1 MIYYC
6 AGYYDYD
13 LEDKRLRGE
22 IKNRLVSYFY
32 TRNTRK
38 RTRHYLEDHRR
49 DYGMMLLDSG
59 AFSVWNSKDPNEE
72 PIDLDA
78 YIEYC
83 REYDK
88 AIDFIANLDVIPG
101 KPNRPPTPDQVEA
114 SAAEGLRNYKTMIAG
129 GVPKDKVIHTFHQGE
144 DWKWL
149 ELMVNEME
157 LPYIGLS
164 PGNDRT
170 QEEKMEWLHQ
180 CMPYVTDKKT
190 GRPKVK
196 FHGFAATG
204 FDMMRMFPWFSV
216 DSGTWGDQGVKR
228 IANLPRLRERLSK
241 TRQYPIEVKY
251 DYSSETPLQFTP
263 SALGEPEE
271 RKYMEEY
278 LSDLELPPGA
288 LEGDFVSLAQF
299 LNVRYFNEFV
309 KSLISYET
317 CKYAPHGKIKKM
329 KARRRL
335 IKLMESSGEAQSM
348 EKRMHVDRN
357 ELKWTLGLLKPGL
370 TTTKKDKSVVQQ
382 SGCYLFRDEWAFTFN
397 GYIAFMTHVPPG
409 LTIDGAVPAEELN
422 DNLARIKDEKL
433 VMTADN
439 RWVHILRPRGG
450 KDDVAKNP
458 ILSSVPGLP
467 QPGSVSWKKLGRDF
481 LAKLDDCLGYLEA
494 RTQDL
499 RKVRLHWNENKLEI
513 YDPARLE
520 CFLLPETSLPMGAS
534 VLLRGTEALKIFKSK
549 PGEYAVENGWA
560 IFKSLK
566 NQKAKKVEIRTAELF
581 LACRMLEEPHDVER
595 FRNAAYVHPIL
606 DIHQEGRRRNII
618 KILEEAL
625 AAAKRSKGA
634 DKDQFLITLKANH
647 LRVESPKHRTNFDRD
662 ILLEY
667 HGNLT
672 FVMNIRALVEILKR
686 DIKEASTTEQGE
698 EWSYIRFKGQD
709 FEQYLALE
717 SLR

>member
-1 MIYYC
+1 
-6 AGYYDYD
+6 
-13 LEDKRLRGE
+13 
-22 IKNRLVSYFY
+22 
-32 TRNTRK
+32 
-38 RTRHYLEDHRR
+38 
-49 DYGMMLLDSG
+49 
-59 AFSVWNSKDPNEE
+59 
-72 PIDLDA
+72 
-78 YIEYC
+78 
-83 REYDK
+83 
-88 AIDFIANLDVIPG
+88 
-101 KPNRPPTPDQVEA
+101 
-114 SAAEGLRNYKTMIAG
+114 
-129 GVPKDKVIHTFHQGE
+129 
-144 DWKWL
+144 
-149 ELMVNEME
+149 
-157 LPYIGLS
+157 
-164 PGNDRT
+164 
-170 QEEKMEWLHQ
+170 
-180 CMPYVTDKKT
+180 
-190 GRPKVK
+190 
-196 FHGFAATG
+196 
-204 FDMMRMFPWFSV
+204 
-216 DSGTWGDQGVKR
+216 
-228 IANLPRLRERLSK
+228 
-241 TRQYPIEVKY
+241 
-251 DYSSETPLQFTP
+251 
-263 SALGEPEE
+263 
-271 RKYMEEY
+271 
-278 LSDLELPPGA
+278 
-288 LEGDFVSLAQF
+288 
-299 LNVRYFNEFV
+299 
-309 KSLISYET
+309 
-317 CKYAPHGKIKKM
+317 
-329 KARRRL
+329 
-335 IKLMESSGEAQSM
+335 
-348 EKRMHVDRN
+348 
-357 ELKWTLGLLKPGL
+357 
-370 TTTKKDKSVVQQ
+370 
-382 SGCYLFRDEWAFTFN
+382 
-397 GYIAFMTHVPPG
+397 
-409 LTIDGAVPAEELN
+409 
-422 DNLARIKDEKL
+422 
-433 VMTADN
+433 
-439 RWVHILRPRGG
+439 
-450 KDDVAKNP
+450 
-458 ILSSVPGLP
+458 
-467 QPGSVSWKKLGRDF
+467 
-481 LAKLDDCLGYLEA
+481 LEA